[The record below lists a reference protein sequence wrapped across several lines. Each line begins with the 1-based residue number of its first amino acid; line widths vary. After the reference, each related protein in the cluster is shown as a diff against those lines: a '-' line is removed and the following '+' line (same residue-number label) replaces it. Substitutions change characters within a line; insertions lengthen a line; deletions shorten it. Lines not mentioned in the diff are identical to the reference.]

1 MQPMAYSTPADN
13 PIVTEAQTP
22 TRFLRT
28 DIFSFF
34 SPSQYMAKKERKNII
49 YFSKSLFR
57 RGRVYRTISFRCQI
71 FTTTNFFYFII
82 SRSKCQS
89 PFSQK
94 R

>member
-57 RGRVYRTISFRCQI
+57 RGRVYRTISFPPTEPEICILNREKHI
-71 FTTTNFFYFII
+71 
-82 SRSKCQS
+82 
-89 PFSQK
+89 
-94 R
+94 